1 MKQSLL
7 FHRTRAF
14 GALVCAALAGLFL
27 AVAPHLRAADGPF
40 AVSFDG
46 VDDYVFAPHNASY
59 NASQLAVTAW
69 IKTTQTTGEVGLV
82 NKYVAGSLNGW
93 NVFLFNGEVRAWYF
107 RDNANF
113 VWDGARGLNGGSVA
127 DGQWHHI
134 AFVVG
139 TVVAVLYVD
148 GVVRASRGWTGTPGN
163 ATTTQ
168 ELRLGSYPGSGFYR
182 GLIARRHRR
191 QQRRQ
196 QRQRRRPEILP
207 AG

>member
-27 AVAPHLRAADGPF
+27 AVAPHVRAADGPF

-113 VWDGARGLNGGSVA
+113 VWDGARS
-127 DGQWHHI
+127 
-134 AFVVG
+134 
-139 TVVAVLYVD
+139 
-148 GVVRASRGWTGTPGN
+148 
-163 ATTTQ
+163 
-168 ELRLGSYPGSGFYR
+168 
-182 GLIARRHRR
+182 
-191 QQRRQ
+191 QRRLRRGRPVAPHCFRRGNRCRHSLCRWSRARLAWLDGHAGERDDHPGVASGKLSG
-196 QRQRRRPEILP
+196 QRLLSRSD
-207 AG
+207 